1 MWPFKRSF
9 GLGASIKCF
18 EQGLRDIQVTLFVI
32 LRTQYSAEMDGES
45 ARVLAAQV
53 VNYLK
58 GEDIESVIASTPEPL
73 KSQICHLKD
82 RIPERARGAMAL
94 GKGIREVVVAT
105 LRMKTVLAFGLSG
118 DSYFQSDEM
127 KRIESVL
134 SVYGPEFP
142 QEVDPKAYLGMAR
155 RFRKSHGPLSVQ

>member
-1 MWPFKRSF
+1 LWPFKRSF
-9 GLGASIKCF
+9 DLGASIKCF
-18 EQGLRDIQVTLFVI
+18 ERGLRDIQVTLFVI

-58 GEDIESVIASTPEPL
+58 GEDVESVIASTPEPL
-73 KSQICHLKD
+73 KSQICLLRN
-82 RIPERARGAMAL
+82 RIPERARGAMDL

-105 LRMKTVLAFGLSG
+105 LRMRTVLGFWRSG

-127 KRIESVL
+127 KRIEGLL
-134 SVYGPEFP
+134 SIYGPEFP
-142 QEVDPKAYLGMAR
+142 QEINPKAYLGMAR
-155 RFRKSHGPLSVQ
+155 RFRESHGPSVQ